1 MDIPHPSKL
10 VSDCTPC
17 FQIAVAPKFIALLRR
32 FNQLIV
38 ERRQLHLP
46 LHAHCASRATAT
58 TRSVRAEANTA
69 VLLIPLARSGKFLIY
84 KYPDPSIKNP
94 SIKKVS
100 VCLFSTVNMYN
111 RCSNTQVDTTQQSAV
126 LLRQEVS

>member
-46 LHAHCASRATAT
+46 LHAHCANRATTSTAHCASLTTTTTAAT
-58 TRSVRAEANTA
+58 CSVRAKSSHASRVTVTIVTA
-69 VLLIPLARSGKFLIY
+69 AARHTASTCSVKEIY
-84 KYPDPSIKNP
+84 NIHNKILSI
-94 SIKKVS
+94 
-100 VCLFSTVNMYN
+100 LTH
-111 RCSNTQVDTTQQSAV
+111 R
-126 LLRQEVS
+126 